1 MKTSSQI
8 RCEIEALPAETR
20 LAHVRHLA
28 AQHRLQ
34 ILTEI
39 AASELLYLK
48 GAEDLN
54 NAANNGAA
62 VAAFVKS
69 DVGAELAALTAVV
82 QIIDASDQYADAKD
96 RLHRLLAELDAS
108 LATEEAARVAR
119 LEAENDLA
127 AAEAAARQKL
137 ESKIDIDAS
146 VKEARAKLEALH
158 A

>member
-8 RCEIEALPAETR
+8 RAEIEALPAETR

-28 AQHRLQ
+28 AKHRLQ

-39 AASELLYLK
+39 AASELLYIK

-69 DVGAELAALTAVV
+69 DVGAELAAITAVV
-82 QIIDASDQYADAKD
+82 HLIEASEQYADAKD
-96 RLHRLLAELDAS
+96 RLLPLLAQHE
-108 LATEEAARVAR
+108 VA
-119 LEAENDLA
+119 A
-127 AAEAAARQKL
+127 AAEAAASAARHAAAADLAEAEAAARQRLEAKL
-137 ESKIDIDAS
+137 DSDAG
-146 VKEARAKLEALH
+146 VKAAKQRLEALS